1 MFISVFNRCQD
12 KDRFSFV
19 AVKEFKGKIYREIRS
34 FYSQSKR
41 SEITC
46 SFVEISMVSE
56 ILLLENRLGIRTE
69 TESRI
74 HQAW

>member
-1 MFISVFNRCQD
+1 MFTSVFNRCQD

-19 AVKEFKGKIYREIRS
+19 AVKEFKGKRYGEIRS

-56 ILLLENRLGIRTE
+56 ILLLENRLSIRTE
-69 TESRI
+69 IEATI